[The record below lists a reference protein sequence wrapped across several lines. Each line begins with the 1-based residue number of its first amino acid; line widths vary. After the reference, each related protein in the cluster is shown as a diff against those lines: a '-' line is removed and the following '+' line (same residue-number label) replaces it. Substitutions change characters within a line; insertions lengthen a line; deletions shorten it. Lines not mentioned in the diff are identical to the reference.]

1 MTPKT
6 MLVSRREFVA
16 LAGAVCF
23 NIAQRTGCK
32 KLLWDGNRFT
42 NDTEANSLIAMNYR
56 PGWSLA

>member
-6 MLVSRREFVA
+6 MLV
-16 LAGAVCF
+16 
-23 NIAQRTGCK
+23 NIAQRTGRK

-56 PGWSLA
+56 PGWSIA